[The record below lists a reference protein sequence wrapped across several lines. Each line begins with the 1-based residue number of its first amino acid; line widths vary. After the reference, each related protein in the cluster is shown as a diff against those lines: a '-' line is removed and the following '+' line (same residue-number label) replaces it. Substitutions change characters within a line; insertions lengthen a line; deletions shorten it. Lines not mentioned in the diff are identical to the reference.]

1 MMDPA
6 SLLLVETATA
16 VDALWVLE
24 EALKSGS
31 VVLAGAMLD
40 EVALTP
46 ARRLSSRGRCRKDSM
61 PAAHVAEDASHCRG
75 SEPMANWSCYQCP
88 PCL

>member
-16 VDALWVLE
+16 ADALWVIE

-46 ARRLSSRGRCRKDSM
+46 ARRLSL
-61 PAAHVAEDASHCRG
+61 AAAAG
-75 SEPMANWSCYQCP
+75 KTPWN
-88 PCL
+88 